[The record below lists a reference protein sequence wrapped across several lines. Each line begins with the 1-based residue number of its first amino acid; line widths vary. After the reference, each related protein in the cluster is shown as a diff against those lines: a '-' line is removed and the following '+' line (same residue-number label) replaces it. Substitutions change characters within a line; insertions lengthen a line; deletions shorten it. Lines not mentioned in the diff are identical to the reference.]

1 MRSHTCTFPVAE
13 GGMNRR
19 AFLTSA
25 VVIATATHCASAQ
38 TATKTFSIGWLTAQR
53 ASSLTPF
60 LDVFRSGLAE
70 LGYREADNLEI
81 EYRYGDDNLLR
92 VAPLAAEL
100 TRQPVKLL
108 VVQGAAVPLVH
119 ELKLSIPSVYV
130 FSGDPVV
137 AGIAESLARP
147 GGNMTG
153 LTFMAAELNAKRL
166 ELLRDIVPGLRRVAI
181 IANPEHPGSQI
192 ERTYSEETAQK
203 LGLETEFFSTATE
216 DQLTAAFGAMDP
228 RPPQAISLFADGFA
242 IQYRQRIID
251 YGMKHRAPVISG
263 WPIFARSG
271 AICSYGPKLTESY
284 RRLAY
289 YVDRILKGA
298 RPSDLPIERPTKFEM
313 VVNTKTA
320 KTLGLTLP
328 NSIIVS
334 ADEVIE

>member
-1 MRSHTCTFPVAE
+1 MK
-13 GGMNRR
+13 RR
-19 AFLTSA
+19 EFITLLAGAA
-25 VVIATATHCASAQ
+25 VWPLAAHARQPAKV
-38 TATKTFSIGWLTAQR
+38 FSIGWLTAQR

-60 LDVFRSGLAE
+60 LDVFRTGLAE
-70 LGYREADNLEI
+70 LGYREGDNLKI

-100 TRQPVKLL
+100 TRQGVNLL

-119 ELKLSIPSVYV
+119 ELKLSLPSVYV

-153 LTFMAAELNAKRL
+153 LTFMAPELNAKRL

-181 IANPEHPGSQI
+181 IANPEHPGSEI
-192 ERTYSEETAQK
+192 ERTYSEGTAQK

-216 DQLTAAFGAMDP
+216 DQLTAAFAAMDP

-251 YGMKHRAPVISG
+251 YGMSHRAPLISG

-271 AICSYGPKLTESY
+271 AICSYGPKLSESY

-289 YVDRILKGA
+289 YVDRVLKGTS
-298 RPSDLPIERPTKFEM
+298 PSGLPIERPTKFEM
-313 VVNTKTA
+313 VVNMKTA
-320 KTLGLTLP
+320 RALGLTVP

-334 ADEVIE
+334 SDEIIE

>member
-38 TATKTFSIGWLTAQR
+38 TVTKTFSIGWLTAQR

-137 AGIAESLARP
+137 AGIAESLARR
-147 GGNMTG
+147 G
-153 LTFMAAELNAKRL
+153 
-166 ELLRDIVPGLRRVAI
+166 
-181 IANPEHPGSQI
+181 
-192 ERTYSEETAQK
+192 
-203 LGLETEFFSTATE
+203 AT
-216 DQLTAAFGAMDP
+216 
-228 RPPQAISLFADGFA
+228 
-242 IQYRQRIID
+242 
-251 YGMKHRAPVISG
+251 
-263 WPIFARSG
+263 
-271 AICSYGPKLTESY
+271 
-284 RRLAY
+284 
-289 YVDRILKGA
+289 
-298 RPSDLPIERPTKFEM
+298 
-313 VVNTKTA
+313 
-320 KTLGLTLP
+320 
-328 NSIIVS
+328 
-334 ADEVIE
+334 